1 MAVDDQ
7 AVGGG
12 FLGNLSPNMRLAA
25 IAGVVA
31 LVVGLLVYMLVG
43 GSSTE
48 EDDGFRT
55 VYKDLPLADA
65 GNAKDFL
72 TDEYRIPVK
81 LGDNGTSVRV
91 PKDQVDEALVKLAQ
105 KGMPGSGVVG
115 YEIFDNMGFISTDF
129 EKRVALQR
137 ARDGHLSRLVKRFEG
152 VDDARVNVVI
162 PEPTLFSEQQLPTT
176 ASVLLEFAGGG
187 GFKPE
192 YVSSIAH
199 MVASATPGLKPG
211 NVTIVDTKG
220 DILQEGQEGL
230 YGEDSAKKYNRQM
243 QEQIR
248 INRLME
254 QQLESK
260 VILMLEK
267 VLGPGKVKATATIS
281 ANFDRAQQR
290 KRESEPVVLNGA
302 DGQPVQTK
310 VAERT
315 STETTTSSQANGING
330 NAVGAAANA
339 GAPPGGAQTA
349 ATTTVNGAAD
359 TSSTARSSDQSS
371 YNYNNIETLISKQSG
386 VIDTMAISVQ
396 YEPQAVAEDAAEGA
410 VAPLSPQQVEDMVKA
425 AVNFN
430 ADRNDTVVVTPVK
443 FDTSTYDKLV
453 SEMEKAR
460 EGTAWW
466 IYALFA
472 LGGLVVGAG
481 IGGALLGKKKAAA
494 GAEQFG
500 AAGVPQYQ
508 AIPGGPGGPG
518 IPGVPGLEGQQQ
530 MPGGAPGLPAG
541 APGVPGAPM
550 QQSQEVS
557 RAPIMPPTPD
567 NPFGFLQGVTPQTVA
582 QLLSTERLPTLVA
595 VLAQLDPGQA
605 EDVINLLNPEIQN
618 EVRTR
623 LAQNPVL
630 PPMTQK
636 MVSQS
641 LKKRLAAM
649 SSGVV

>member
-162 PEPTLFSEQQLPTT
+162 PEPSLFSEQQLPTT
-176 ASVLLEFAGGG
+176 ASVLLEFAGSG

-267 VLGPGKVKATATIS
+267 VLGPGKVKATATIA

-290 KRESEPVVLNGA
+290 KRENEPVVLNDPNGN
-302 DGQPVQTK
+302 PVQTK

-315 STETTTSSQANGING
+315 STETTSSTEANTSTQGAGGSIANLPNG
-330 NAVGAAANA
+330 
-339 GAPPGGAQTA
+339 GGAQA
-349 ATTTVNGAAD
+349 QVNGAAAD
-359 TSSTARSSDQSS
+359 TSTTARNSDQSS

-386 VIDTMAISVQ
+386 VIQTMAISVQ

-500 AAGVPQYQ
+500 AGGVPQYQ
-508 AIPGGPGGPG
+508 AIPGGPAGPG

-541 APGVPGAPM
+541 APGVPGAPI
-550 QQSQEVS
+550 QQTQEVS

>member
-12 FLGNLSPNMRLAA
+12 FLGNLSPNMRLA
-25 IAGVVA
+25 VVA
-31 LVVGLLVYMLVG
+31 GAVALLVGLLAFLFLG
-43 GSSTE
+43 KSNQE

-55 VYKDLPLADA
+55 VYRNLPLADA
-65 GNAKDFL
+65 GNARDFL
-72 TDEYRIPVK
+72 QDEYRIPVK
-81 LGDNGTSVRV
+81 LGENGTAVRV
-91 PKDQVDEALVKLAQ
+91 PKDKVDDALVKMAQ
-105 KGMPGSGVVG
+105 RGMPGSGVVG
-115 YEIFDNMGFISTDF
+115 YELFDNMSFISTDF

-152 VDDARVNVVI
+152 VEDARVNIVI
-162 PEPTLFSEQQLPTT
+162 PEASLFSEQQLPTT
-176 ASVLLEFAGGG
+176 ASVLLEFSGGG

-192 YVSSIAH
+192 YVQAIAH

-211 NVTIVDTKG
+211 NVTIVDNTG
-220 DILQEGQEGL
+220 TILQEGQEGL
-230 YGEDSAKKYNRQM
+230 YGEDSSKQYNRQM

-248 INRLME
+248 MKRLME
-254 QQLESK
+254 QQLENK
-260 VILMLEK
+260 VIMMLQK
-267 VLGPGKVKATATIS
+267 VLGEGKVQAVVTVD

-290 KRESEPVVLNGA
+290 KRLHEPVVANVGDQEVL
-302 DGQPVQTK
+302 TK

-315 STETTTSSQANGING
+315 STETSTSTEGGEAGTAI
-330 NAVGAAANA
+330 GAAANNPA
-339 GAPPGGAQTA
+339 AEENAAAVNTTA
-349 ATTTVNGAAD
+349 ANA
-359 TSSTARSSDQSS
+359 TSSARNSSQVS
-371 YNYNNIETLISKQSG
+371 YNYNNIEELVSKDSG
-386 VIDTMAISVQ
+386 VIERKSISVQ
-396 YEPQAVAEDAAEGA
+396 YELPVVAEGEEAAEGGPP
-410 VAPLSPQQVEDMVKA
+410 PLTNEDIEQMVRA
-425 AVNFN
+425 AVNIQEG
-430 ADRNDTVVVTPVK
+430 DQVSVRQVQ
-443 FDTSTYDKLV
+443 FDTSAYDKLKE
-453 SEMEKAR
+453 EMLKAQ
-460 EGTAWW
+460 EGTPWW
-466 IYALFA
+466 IYVLVG
-472 LGGLVVGAG
+472 LGGLVIGAG

-494 GAEQFG
+494 GAEQF
-500 AAGVPQYQ
+500 AAGMPQYQ
-508 AIPGGPGGPG
+508 AIPGTPGMPG
-518 IPGVPGLEGQQQ
+518 MPGAEMGQIPGAP
-530 MPGGAPGLPAG
+530 GAPGLPSG
-541 APGVPGAPM
+541 GGVPMPA
-550 QQSQEVS
+550 QQAQEVS

-649 SSGVV
+649 SSGVS

>member
-91 PKDQVDEALVKLAQ
+91 PKDQVDDALVKLAQ

-162 PEPTLFSEQQLPTT
+162 PEPSLFSEQQLPTT

-267 VLGPGKVKATATIS
+267 VLGPGKVKATATIA

-290 KRESEPVVLNGA
+290 KRENEPVVLNDPNGN
-302 DGQPVQTK
+302 PVQTK

-315 STETTTSSQANGING
+315 STETSTSTEANTSTQGAAGAIANNPPNG
-330 NAVGAAANA
+330 NQAAV
-339 GAPPGGAQTA
+339 Q
-349 ATTTVNGAAD
+349 VGAAD
-359 TSSTARSSDQSS
+359 TSTTARNSDQSS

-386 VIDTMAISVQ
+386 VIQTMAISVQ

-508 AIPGGPGGPG
+508 AIPGGPAGPG

-541 APGVPGAPM
+541 APGVPGAPI
-550 QQSQEVS
+550 QQTQEVS

>member
-12 FLGNLSPNMRLAA
+12 FLGNMAPNMRIAVIGGA
-25 IAGVVA
+25 I
-31 LVVGLLVYMLVG
+31 LLVGILAFFIFRG
-43 GSSTE
+43 GGTE
-48 EDDGFRT
+48 DDDGFRT
-55 VYKDLPLADA
+55 VYRSLPLAEA
-65 GNAKDFL
+65 GNAKDYLEEEF
-72 TDEYRIPVK
+72 RIPVK
-81 LGDNGTSVRV
+81 LGENGTAVRV
-91 PKDQVDEALVKLAQ
+91 PTDRVDEALVKLAQ
-105 KGMPGSGVVG
+105 KGMPGSGIVG
-115 YEIFDNMGFISTDF
+115 YEIFDKMGFISTDF

-152 VDDARVNVVI
+152 IEDARVNIVI

-176 ASVLLEFAGGG
+176 ASVLLEFSGGG

-199 MVASATPGLKPG
+199 MIASATPGLKPG
-211 NVTIVDTKG
+211 NVTIVDNTG
-220 DILQEGQEGL
+220 QILQEGQEGL
-230 YGEDSAKKYNRQM
+230 YGADSGKQYNKQL

-248 INRLME
+248 MQRLME
-254 QQLESK
+254 QQMENK

-267 VLGPGKVKATATIS
+267 VLGPGKVKATATIR
-281 ANFDRAQQR
+281 ANFDKAQQR
-290 KRESEPVVLNGA
+290 RRVH
-302 DGQPVQTK
+302 QPVTVDVNGQQIQTK

-315 STETTTSSQANGING
+315 STETTKSSETTAGGIGVGTSGIQQQDG
-330 NAVGAAANA
+330 TAAPPVGA
-339 GAPPGGAQTA
+339 P
-349 ATTTVNGAAD
+349 D
-359 TSSTARSSDQSS
+359 TSESERTSAQVS
-371 YNYNNIETLISKQSG
+371 YNYNNIEELISRESG
-386 VIDTMAISVQ
+386 VIERVSIAVQ
-396 YEPQAVAEDAAEGA
+396 YEPPVLAEGEEVAEGGPQ
-410 VAPLSPQQVEDMVKA
+410 PLSQADVEKMVQA
-425 AVNFN
+425 AVNFD
-430 ADRNDTVVVTPVK
+430 ATRNDLVDVKPVK
-443 FDTSTYDKLV
+443 FDNSKYDKLV

-460 EGTAWW
+460 EGTPWW
-466 IYALFA
+466 IYALVA
-472 LGGLVVGAG
+472 LGGLVIGAG
-481 IGGALLGKKKAAA
+481 LGGALLGKKKAAA

-500 AAGVPQYQ
+500 AGVPQYQ
-508 AIPGGPGGPG
+508 AIPGG
-518 IPGVPGLEGQQQ
+518 IPGAPGAPGMEGQ
-530 MPGGAPGLPAG
+530 PGQIPGAPGAPGLPAG
-541 APGVPGAPM
+541 APGLPV
-550 QQSQEVS
+550 QQQAQEVS

-649 SSGVV
+649 SSGIS

>member
-31 LVVGLLVYMLVG
+31 IVVGLLVYMLVG

-65 GNAKDFL
+65 GNAKDYL
-72 TDEYRIPVK
+72 TGEYRIPVK

-91 PKDQVDEALVKLAQ
+91 PKDKVDEALVKLAQ

-115 YEIFDNMGFISTDF
+115 YEIFDSMGFISTDF

-162 PEPTLFSEQQLPTT
+162 PEPSLFSEQQLPTT
-176 ASVLLEFAGGG
+176 ASVLLEFAGAG

-267 VLGPGKVKATATIS
+267 VLGPGKVKATATIA

-290 KRESEPVVLNGA
+290 KRENEPVVFDQNGV
-302 DGQPVQTK
+302 QVQTK

-315 STETTTSSQANGING
+315 STETTSSSQASGVVG
-330 NAVGAAANA
+330 NPVGAAANA
-339 GAPPGGAQTA
+339 NAQDGAAAAVTTGG
-349 ATTTVNGAAD
+349 NAD
-359 TSSTARSSDQSS
+359 TSETERVSDQTS

-386 VIDTMAISVQ
+386 VIQTMAVSVQ

-410 VAPLSPQQVEDMVKA
+410 VPPLTPQQVEDMVKA

-430 ADRNDTVVVTPVK
+430 PDRNDTVVVTPVK

-460 EGTAWW
+460 EGTPWW

-500 AAGVPQYQ
+500 APGVPQYQ

-541 APGVPGAPM
+541 ATGVPGAPV
-550 QQSQEVS
+550 QQTQEVS

>member
-12 FLGNLSPNMRLAA
+12 FLGNLSPNVRL
-25 IAGVVA
+25 GVIVGA
-31 LVVGLLVYMLVG
+31 TVIVVGLLMYLVMG
-43 GSSTE
+43 GSGTE

-72 TDEYRIPVK
+72 MDEYRIPVK
-81 LGDNGTSVRV
+81 LGNNGTSIRV
-91 PKDQVDEALVKLAQ
+91 PKDKVDEALVKLAQ

-115 YEIFDNMGFISTDF
+115 YEIFDSMGFISTDF

-176 ASVLLEFAGGG
+176 ASVLLEFSGGG

-230 YGEDSAKKYNRQM
+230 YGEDSAKKYNRQL

-248 INRLME
+248 MQRLME
-254 QQLESK
+254 QQLENK

-267 VLGPGKVKATATIS
+267 VLGSGKVKATATIS

-290 KRESEPVVLNGA
+290 SREHRPVTVNQNGQQVL
-302 DGQPVQTK
+302 TK

-315 STETTTSSQANGING
+315 STETTSSSEASSAGG
-330 NAVGAAANA
+330 AAVGALANQN
-339 GAPPGGAQTA
+339 PDQPAQAA
-349 ATTTVNGAAD
+349 ATGGNVD
-359 TSSTARSSDQSS
+359 TSETERTTGQAS
-371 YNYNNIETLISKQSG
+371 YNYDNIETLVSKQSG
-386 VIDTMAISVQ
+386 VINTMAISVQ
-396 YEPQAVAEDAAEGA
+396 YEPPPVNEEAAEGA
-410 VAPLSPQQVEDMVKA
+410 VPPLTQQQVEDMVKA

-430 ADRNDTVVVTPVK
+430 QDRNDTVVVTPVK

-453 SEMEKAR
+453 AEMEKAR
-460 EGTAWW
+460 EGTPWW
-466 IYALFA
+466 YYAIAGFV
-472 LGGLVVGAG
+472 GLVVGAG

-500 AAGVPQYQ
+500 APGVPQYQ
-508 AIPGGPGGPG
+508 AIPGGPGAPGAPG
-518 IPGVPGLEGQQQ
+518 IPGAPGVPGVEGQQQ
-530 MPGGAPGLPAG
+530 PGAPGLPAG
-541 APGVPGAPM
+541 APGVPAPA
-550 QQSQEVS
+550 QQTQEVS

-641 LKKRLAAM
+641 LKKRLAAT

>member
-12 FLGNLSPNMRLAA
+12 FLGNLSPNMRLA
-25 IAGVVA
+25 VVA
-31 LVVGLLVYMLVG
+31 GAVALLVGLLAFLFLG
-43 GSSTE
+43 KSNQE

-55 VYKDLPLADA
+55 VYRNLPLADA
-65 GNAKDFL
+65 GNARDFL
-72 TDEYRIPVK
+72 QDEYRIPVK
-81 LGDNGTSVRV
+81 LGENGTAVRV
-91 PKDQVDEALVKLAQ
+91 PKDKVDDALVKMAQ
-105 KGMPGSGVVG
+105 RGMPGSGVVG
-115 YEIFDNMGFISTDF
+115 YELFDNMSFISTDF

-152 VDDARVNVVI
+152 VEDARVNIVI
-162 PEPTLFSEQQLPTT
+162 PEASLFSEQQLPTT
-176 ASVLLEFAGGG
+176 ASVLLEFSGGG

-192 YVSSIAH
+192 YVQAIAH

-211 NVTIVDTKG
+211 NVTIVDNTG
-220 DILQEGQEGL
+220 MILQEGQEGL
-230 YGEDSAKKYNRQM
+230 YGEDSSKQYNRQM

-248 INRLME
+248 MKRLME
-254 QQLESK
+254 QQLENK
-260 VILMLEK
+260 VIMMLQK
-267 VLGPGKVKATATIS
+267 VLGEGKVQAVVTVD

-290 KRESEPVVLNGA
+290 KRLHEPVVANVGDQEVL
-302 DGQPVQTK
+302 TK

-315 STETTTSSQANGING
+315 STETSTSTEGGEAGTAI
-330 NAVGAAANA
+330 GAAANNPA
-339 GAPPGGAQTA
+339 AEENAAAVNTTA
-349 ATTTVNGAAD
+349 ANA
-359 TSSTARSSDQSS
+359 TSSARNSSQVS
-371 YNYNNIETLISKQSG
+371 YNYNNIEELVSKDSG
-386 VIDTMAISVQ
+386 VIERKSISVQ
-396 YEPQAVAEDAAEGA
+396 YELPVVAEGEEAAEGGPP
-410 VAPLSPQQVEDMVKA
+410 PLTNEDIEQMVRA
-425 AVNFN
+425 AVNIQEG
-430 ADRNDTVVVTPVK
+430 DQVSVRQVQ
-443 FDTSTYDKLV
+443 FDTSAYDKLKA
-453 SEMEKAR
+453 EMLKAQ
-460 EGTAWW
+460 EGTPWW
-466 IYALFA
+466 IYVLVG
-472 LGGLVVGAG
+472 LGGLVIGAG

-494 GAEQFG
+494 GAEQF
-500 AAGVPQYQ
+500 AAGMPQYQ
-508 AIPGGPGGPG
+508 AIPGTPGMPG
-518 IPGVPGLEGQQQ
+518 MPGAEMGQIPGAP
-530 MPGGAPGLPAG
+530 GAPGLPSG
-541 APGVPGAPM
+541 GGVPMPA
-550 QQSQEVS
+550 QQAQEVS

-649 SSGVV
+649 SSGVS